1 MLGQDIISFFQG
13 FGPFWLIVGFALI
26 SFLDG
31 FAIPTLPEAW
41 LILIALSAPPSI
53 SNPTWGITLILV
65 GVAAAV
71 GAQFLLYSIV
81 KKVGMPKR
89 VKKVMNH
96 YMKFLIVSNEKL
108 PFVNWLAPV
117 IPFTGAFIAV
127 SEWKPKLAF
136 IYSIIGGF
144 TKMTI
149 LVLIAIIFPSLFSS
163 EAVADASI
171 ALVLIVL
178 AVSLVVSFIRYKR
191 IERRLAGNPDDAEK
205 K

>member
-41 LILIALSAPPSI
+41 LILIALTPSSI
-53 SNPTWGITLILV
+53 PNPTWGIVLILV
-65 GVAAAV
+65 GVASAV
-71 GAQFLLYSIV
+71 GAQFFLYSIV

-108 PFVNWLAPV
+108 AFVNWLAPV

-136 IYSIIGGF
+136 IYSILGGF
-144 TKMTI
+144 VKFTI
-149 LVLIAIIFPSLFSS
+149 LILIAIIFPSLFSS

-178 AVSLVVSFIRYKR
+178 AVSLGVSYIRYKR
-191 IERRLAGNPDDAEK
+191 IEGRLTENPNGAEK

>member
-41 LILIALSAPPSI
+41 LILIALTPSSI
-53 SNPTWGITLILV
+53 PNPTWGIILILV
-65 GVAAAV
+65 GVASAV

-96 YMKFLIVSNEKL
+96 YMKFLIVSSEKL
-108 PFVNWLAPV
+108 AFVNWLAPV
-117 IPFTGAFIAV
+117 VPFTGAFIAV

-136 IYSIIGGF
+136 LYSTLGGF

-163 EAVADASI
+163 ESVADASI
-171 ALVLIVL
+171 TLVIIVL
-178 AVSLVVSFIRYKR
+178 AISLGVTYVRHKR
-191 IERRLAGNPDDAEK
+191 IEKRLAENQNGAEK

>member
-41 LILIALSAPPSI
+41 LILIALTPSSI
-53 SNPTWGITLILV
+53 PNPTWGITLILV

-108 PFVNWLAPV
+108 AFVNWLAPV

-149 LVLIAIIFPSLFSS
+149 LVLIAIIFPSLFSAD
-163 EAVADASI
+163 AVADASI

-178 AVSLVVSFIRYKR
+178 AVSLGVSYIRYKR
-191 IERRLAGNPDDAEK
+191 IEGRLAKNPDGAENK
-205 K
+205 

>member
-41 LILIALSAPPSI
+41 LILIALTPSSI
-53 SNPTWGITLILV
+53 PNPTWGISLILV
-65 GVAAAV
+65 GVASAV

-108 PFVNWLAPV
+108 AFVNWLAPV

-136 IYSIIGGF
+136 TYSTLGGF
-144 TKMTI
+144 VKFTI
-149 LVLIAIIFPSLFSS
+149 LVLIAILFPLLFSP
-163 EAVADASI
+163 ETVADASI
-171 ALVLIVL
+171 VLVIIV
-178 AVSLVVSFIRYKR
+178 LVVSLGVTYVRHKR
-191 IERRLAGNPDDAEK
+191 IEKRLAENPGDAEK